1 MTYKAKVVKN
11 RNNKY
16 NIYVIDEKEEV
27 PIVRYINFSLNN
39 KTPLFNILAW
49 ETREDAVKYINSKD
63 GELELI
69 ETDNKELIRA
79 LKLIKETCESVSD
92 EGCDNTICPVYEV
105 LGYCIQEEVPPSW
118 NIEEGEKDE

>member
-1 MTYKAKVVKN
+1 
-11 RNNKY
+11 
-16 NIYVIDEKEEV
+16 
-27 PIVRYINFSLNN
+27 
-39 KTPLFNILAW
+39 
-49 ETREDAVKYINSKD
+49 
-63 GELELI
+63 
-69 ETDNKELIRA
+69 LIRA

>member
-16 NIYVIDEKEEV
+16 NIYVIDGKEEV
-27 PIVRYINFSLNN
+27 PIVRYINVSLNN

-49 ETREDAVKYINSKD
+49 
-63 GELELI
+63 
-69 ETDNKELIRA
+69 
-79 LKLIKETCESVSD
+79 ETCESVSD

>member
-16 NIYVIDEKEEV
+16 NIYVIDGKEEV
-27 PIVRYINFSLNN
+27 PIVRYINVSLNN

-69 ETDNKELIRA
+69 DR
-79 LKLIKETCESVSD
+79 
-92 EGCDNTICPVYEV
+92 
-105 LGYCIQEEVPPSW
+105 
-118 NIEEGEKDE
+118 